1 MDPLFFLCIIF
12 SCNVHFEAFYAT
24 EARMV
29 LRYYYILELTTI
41 FAVDIDIQENS
52 SPVFIGYYQ
61 VEESGR
67 TLMITFYSF
76 SNCMI
81 KSTIW

>member
-29 LRYYYILELTTI
+29 LRYYYILEPTTI
-41 FAVDIDIQENS
+41 FADDIHIQEGDS
-52 SPVFIGYYQ
+52 LP
-61 VEESGR
+61 
-67 TLMITFYSF
+67 
-76 SNCMI
+76 
-81 KSTIW
+81 

>member
-1 MDPLFFLCIIF
+1 MILW
-12 SCNVHFEAFYAT
+12 
-24 EARMV
+24 
-29 LRYYYILELTTI
+29 YYYILELTTI
-41 FAVDIDIQENS
+41 IAVDIDIQGDS
-52 SPVFIGYYQ
+52 LPVFIGYYQ

-81 KSTIW
+81 KSTMW